1 MINIPQNFYKQQISQ
16 DWATGTGNFYVDI
29 KPTVSQGY
37 ITVSPAS
44 TTLRE
49 IVYFSATG
57 TDGTGDYITISS
69 AGHRGMGGTTEQT
82 HIIGEPVRMNV
93 GAETIEEIVDTLPAI
108 TSGSG
113 APASTPTKIGDI
125 YVDTSGSK
133 VYIAK
138 GTSSSADFL
147 ILN

>member
-1 MINIPQNFYKQQISQ
+1 MIHIPMNFYKETVSQ
-16 DWATGTGNFYVDI
+16 DWPTGTGNFYVSV
-29 KPTVSQGY
+29 KPTVSSGY

-44 TTLRE
+44 STLRE
-49 IVYFSATG
+49 IVYFTATG
-57 TDGTGDYITISS
+57 TDSTGDYITIST
-69 AGHRGMGGTTEQT
+69 GGRGKGGTTEQT

-93 GAETIEEIVDTLPAI
+93 GAETIQEIVDTLPAI

-125 YVDTSGSK
+125 YVDTSGNK

>member
-16 DWATGTGNFYVDI
+16 DWATGTGNFYVDV

>member
-16 DWATGTGNFYVDI
+16 DWATGTGNFYVDV

-57 TDGTGDYITISS
+57 TDGTGDYVTISS

-82 HIIGEPVRMNV
+82 HII
-93 GAETIEEIVDTLPAI
+93 
-108 TSGSG
+108 
-113 APASTPTKIGDI
+113 
-125 YVDTSGSK
+125 
-133 VYIAK
+133 
-138 GTSSSADFL
+138 
-147 ILN
+147 